1 MERVD
6 SVGFPEDVVVD
17 DFAAAT
23 TPRPGLA
30 TRRKGR
36 HADRSADLGSPT
48 DSGRTTTTTA
58 RSHSQGAPGAQT
70 ISGTRNQALW
80 LATLGFFGGF
90 AGVSVFGPLVPK
102 FTELLDLSPFAAGML
117 AAIPALTGSLL
128 RIPFG
133 AAVERDGGRKPFLVL
148 LLITNV
154 GVVGLLALLGT
165 SYPDSMQ
172 GSYPLLLVLG
182 ALIGC
187 GIATFSVGIGQ
198 VSYWFPRRNQ
208 GGALGV
214 YAGLGNTSPGLSS
227 LLLPLAVGAMG
238 MLGAYTVWFAVL
250 LGVTLVYGIF
260 IKDAPWFQLK
270 QHGVSVPAEELA
282 ALGGGEL
289 APTSGAW
296 AGLRLAARIPATWM
310 LVFFYFL
317 SFGGFLAFT
326 AWLPTF
332 WSSMYGSSLAVA
344 GGLTASFS
352 LLSAVIRVPG
362 GLLSDRVSIRYA
374 LPGNFLLMFA
384 GTIVLSF
391 SRAFALSLIATLT
404 VAAGMGLQNAIVF
417 KLLPRYVPE
426 AVGGASGWIG
436 GLGALGG
443 FVIPPVMGVVAGVVG
458 GTDGYARGFLPFAG
472 LVLVALPLVVV
483 LSRWSRRH
491 GYGLV

>member
-1 MERVD
+1 M
-6 SVGFPEDVVVD
+6 
-17 DFAAAT
+17 
-23 TPRPGLA
+23 
-30 TRRKGR
+30 
-36 HADRSADLGSPT
+36 
-48 DSGRTTTTTA
+48 
-58 RSHSQGAPGAQT
+58 
-70 ISGTRNQALW
+70 
-80 LATLGFFGGF
+80 GFFGGF

-102 FTELLDLSPFAAGML
+102 FTDLLDLSPFAAAML

-133 AAVERDGGRKPFLVL
+133 AAVERAGGRKPFLVL

-154 GVVGLLALLGT
+154 GVLGLLALLAT

-172 GSYPLLLVLG
+172 GRYPLLLLLG

-198 VSYWFPRRNQ
+198 VSYWFPRRHQ

-238 MLGAYTVWFAVL
+238 MLGAYTVWFVVL
-250 LGVTLVYGIF
+250 FSVTLVYGLF

-270 QHGVSVPAEELA
+270 RHGLSVPADELA
-282 ALGGGEL
+282 ALGGGEF

-326 AWLPTF
+326 SWLPTF
-332 WSSMYGSSLAVA
+332 WSSMYGSSLALA
-344 GGLTASFS
+344 GGLTATFS

-374 LPGNFLLMFA
+374 LPGNFLLMLA
-384 GTIVLSF
+384 GTVVLSF
-391 SRAFALSLIATLT
+391 SGTFSVSLIATLA

-417 KLLPRYVPE
+417 KLLPRYLPD

-458 GTDGYARGFLPFAG
+458 GADGYARGFLPFAA
-472 LVLVALPLVVV
+472 LVLIALPVVVALG
-483 LSRWSRRH
+483 RWSQRH
-491 GYGLV
+491 GYGLM